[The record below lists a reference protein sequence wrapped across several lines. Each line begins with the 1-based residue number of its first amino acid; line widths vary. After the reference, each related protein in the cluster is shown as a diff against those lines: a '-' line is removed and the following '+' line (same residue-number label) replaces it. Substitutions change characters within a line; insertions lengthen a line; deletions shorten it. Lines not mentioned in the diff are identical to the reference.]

1 MHKAVEL
8 ILKRMESHPEEFV
21 DARMKQMIE
30 PYRQYLTT
38 EEKEA
43 LKTKE
48 RDIHLDTLHVRVM
61 KQILADKEEKVDAE
75 TYRTAAQQQALSQAK
90 LHNSLA
96 QTQWPALQNA
106 LGQAQLQGSQQGSV
120 MQSANGVVTW
130 ASQPQP
136 QPQPQPHYPS
146 KYWRNGGIHYM
157 LNSSGQVFYSKD
169 NTTWKEL

>member
-1 MHKAVEL
+1 MHKVVEL

-43 LKTKE
+43 LKAKE

-61 KQILADKEEKVDAE
+61 KQILAEKEEKVDAE
-75 TYRTAAQQQALSQAK
+75 AYRTAAQHQAIAQAQQAQ
-90 LHNSLA
+90 
-96 QTQWPALQNA
+96 
-106 LGQAQLQGSQQGSV
+106 QAQWANMRSMHSQLGNLG
-120 MQSANGVVTW
+120 NGVVSSSNGGATG

-136 QPQPQPHYPS
+136 KQLTPRT
-146 KYWRNGGIHYM
+146 WTNAGIHYM
-157 LNSSGQVFYSKD
+157 LNSNGQVFYSKD
-169 NTTWKEL
+169 STNWKEL